1 VFDTFMSPLFLSEV
15 MSFLS
20 FFFCF
25 RYSLLFALINIA
37 LQVSKKLNLTTEE
50 LSLKLDY
57 DGLRGLV
64 TPHLESVMV
73 SFFFLFL

>member
-1 VFDTFMSPLFLSEV
+1 MSPLFLSEV

-73 SFFFLFL
+73 VSFSCFCDLCL